1 MAPQLQKQRH
11 VLNFLSHRKHLAKRK
26 SKLSKNGPCDLFS
39 SRCSAG
45 SPSKHFDIPLS
56 AFLNGSTRKV
66 QSRSKTTCPFH
77 CLFHGESDVTVIASA
92 DGTLDLDMRTTY
104 VLIWLMVLDISL
116 QPLLE
121 MIYLTCTDSYVS
133 SVS

>member
-1 MAPQLQKQRH
+1 M
-11 VLNFLSHRKHLAKRK
+11 
-26 SKLSKNGPCDLFS
+26 
-39 SRCSAG
+39 
-45 SPSKHFDIPLS
+45 
-56 AFLNGSTRKV
+56 